1 MIAKAELIPAFPNP
15 NNTAQRGM
23 TLQDYIAIEVLKVFI
38 QNNDTDFEED
48 CEMAYVVAD
57 KMMKERN
64 ARYSNA

>member
-15 NNTAQRGM
+15 NNTAQLGM

-64 ARYSNA
+64 ARYSNT